1 MCCLKKEVNM
11 ATLKEIVDE
20 ITMLQHQ
27 VNTYDDYASTA
38 DTDDGYPSKSEMEK
52 RIDQLKSH
60 LEVRAE

>member
-1 MCCLKKEVNM
+1 M